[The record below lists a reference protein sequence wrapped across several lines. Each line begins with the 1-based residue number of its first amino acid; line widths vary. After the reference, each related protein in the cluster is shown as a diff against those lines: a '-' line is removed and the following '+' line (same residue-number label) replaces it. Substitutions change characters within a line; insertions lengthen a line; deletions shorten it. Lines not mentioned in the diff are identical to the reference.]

1 MSILVL
7 TFLLKCHGK
16 LSTQVD
22 KLLKIFTGE
31 AAGSPRIEPGRD
43 CGRSLC
49 TNSEAMAWLDLIS
62 CLQGITVPEHLLRI
76 PGGYNQISEN
86 CLFTDNFFVV
96 YICRHVAELTLQ
108 FLNGLILP
116 TDLIF

>member
-7 TFLLKCHGK
+7 TFFLKCHGK

-49 TNSEAMAWLDLIS
+49 KNSKTMAWLDLIS

-76 PGGYNQISEN
+76 PCGYNQISEN
-86 CLFTDNFFVV
+86 
-96 YICRHVAELTLQ
+96 
-108 FLNGLILP
+108 
-116 TDLIF
+116 